1 MMTLRGEME
10 VVSGA
15 SQEEPDTL
23 YFTDFLHKHVST
35 WFVRIC
41 PVI

>member
-1 MMTLRGEME
+1 MTLRGEME

-23 YFTDFLHKHVST
+23 YFTDFLHIGKT
-35 WFVRIC
+35 F
-41 PVI
+41 